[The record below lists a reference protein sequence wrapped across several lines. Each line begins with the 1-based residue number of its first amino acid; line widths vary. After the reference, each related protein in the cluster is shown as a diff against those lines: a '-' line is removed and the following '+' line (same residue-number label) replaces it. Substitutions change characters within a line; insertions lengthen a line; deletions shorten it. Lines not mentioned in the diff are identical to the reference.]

1 MPSIK
6 LNLLQADPRNANVCS
21 AETLEKIR
29 RNIERSGHYPALI
42 VRPHPTQEGHYLI
55 LDGHHRKRI
64 LQELGYQEACC
75 EIWDVGEPEALLALA
90 TLNRLRGEDE
100 PRKRAQLIDEL
111 SRLIALPEMLP
122 LIPETEGRV
131 RDLKA
136 LLELDWEEQGA
147 KIERQIAKEL
157 STLPVPF
164 ACMIDPADFPYVEK
178 ALSLVAG
185 ENRGQK
191 MVAMSKHILKE
202 VKPHD
207 KT

>member
-1 MPSIK
+1 MPSIE
-6 LNLLQADPRNANVCS
+6 LNLLHADSRNANVCS
-21 AETLEKIR
+21 TETLEKIR

-42 VRPHPTQEGHYLI
+42 VWPHPTQDGHYLI

-75 EIWDVGEPEALLALA
+75 EIWDVGEPDALLALA
-90 TLNRLRGEDE
+90 TLNRLHGEDE

-111 SRLIALPEMLP
+111 SRMISLPEMLP
-122 LIPETEGRV
+122 LIPETEERV

-147 KIERQIAKEL
+147 KIERQIEKEL

-164 ACMIDPADFPYVEK
+164 ACRIDPADFPYVVK
-178 ALSLVAG
+178 ALSLMTG
-185 ENRGQK
+185 EDRGQK
-191 MVAMSKHILKE
+191 LVAMSKFILKE

-207 KT
+207 KA